1 MPGAPLAGLRARP
14 ECRLLGWPVDCKHRQ
29 WQVVLLV
36 DSLAG
41 CHFKSGQ
48 RINIAG
54 SSQDV
59 NQGRWL
65 FVAVGLTCGKGVW
78 VGFYSVVC
86 NPMTAMVRPV
96 AKLLELIVNARCIC
110 IALFNKWHSIYR
122 TLPPD
127 HSKVK

>member
-14 ECRLLGWPVDCKHRQ
+14 ECRLLVWPVDCKHRQ

-59 NQGRWL
+59 NQGRCL
-65 FVAVGLTCGKGVW
+65 FVVVGTGCGKVVCIGLC
-78 VGFYSVVC
+78 SVVC
-86 NPMTAMVRPV
+86 CPMTAMVRLV
-96 AKLLELIVNARCIC
+96 AKLLELIDNGQG
-110 IALFNKWHSIYR
+110 N
-122 TLPPD
+122 
-127 HSKVK
+127 